1 MRINGDVSKVSGI
14 YNKTKNVGKVDKT
27 ESTSAKKDI
36 LSISNQAKD
45 FQTALRALKDIPDI
59 RQDKV
64 KSIQEKYDR
73 GEYNVSGG
81 DLADK
86 LIDSIKNKNSEQ
98 Q

>member
-1 MRINGDVSKVSGI
+1 MRINGDVSKISGI
-14 YNKTKNVGKVDKT
+14 YSKNKNVGKVDKT
-27 ESTSAKKDI
+27 ESPSAKKDI

-64 KSIQEKYDR
+64 KSIQKKFDS
-73 GEYNVSGG
+73 GEYNVNGN

-86 LIDSIKNKNSEQ
+86 LIDSMINKNK
-98 Q
+98 

>member
-14 YNKTKNVGKVDKT
+14 YSKNKNVGKVDKA
-27 ESTSAKKDI
+27 ESPSAKKDI

-64 KSIQEKYDR
+64 KSIQKKFDS
-73 GEYNVSGG
+73 GEYNVSGN

-86 LIDSIKNKNSEQ
+86 LIDSIINKNK
-98 Q
+98 